1 MCGIF
6 AYISSLKI
14 NSKKKI
20 EIIKEFMKIQYRGPD
35 NTKYNMETEK
45 IFFGF
50 HRLSIN
56 DLSEN
61 GNQPFVH
68 PQDLNIRLICN
79 GEIYNYKNL
88 CSQFNIKMNS
98 DSDCEVILH
107 LYKKIGFTETIKLLD
122 GVFACVLLDLNN
134 NTVYA
139 ARDPIGVRSMFIGK
153 SQNNIVIAS
162 ELKSLHKLCD
172 DIKQFKPG
180 CIWDSK
186 KAVFESYYNHKEIY
200 NNINETEDLNIILK
214 SIKDK
219 FTSAVNKRLMSDRP
233 IGCLLSGGLD
243 SSLVAAV
250 LTKLYKHKLRTFS
263 IGLKG
268 SPDLKYAKMVA
279 NYINSDH
286 HEIIVTEKQM
296 IDALERNIYQIET
309 YDTTTIRAS
318 TPMMLLCEYIKNST
332 NTTVIYSGEGS
343 DEASGSYLYFHN
355 APNSKS
361 FHSETVRL
369 MEDLCYFDV
378 LRCDKSIATT
388 GLEVRVPFLDKDFL
402 NYYMNID
409 PRFKHPDYGDIEK
422 YMLRKAFDNRL
433 LPEDVLWRTKEA
445 MSDGI
450 SKKENSWFS
459 IIQNKVNKIY
469 TDAEFKQ
476 KQNKYEKNK
485 PMLKESLYYRELF
498 ANDYKLQDNI
508 IPYYWLPKW
517 CGDIVEPS
525 ARILKI

>member
-1 MCGIF
+1 MCGIT
-6 AYISSLKI
+6 AILSDTSLSDDYINKI
-14 NSKKKI
+14 K
-20 EIIKEFMKIQYRGPD
+20 KEFMKIKHRGPD
-35 NTKYNMETEK
+35 DTQYYINNN
-45 IFFGF
+45 IFVGF

-56 DLSEN
+56 DLSVN
-61 GNQPFVH
+61 GNQPFIIENETDKYV
-68 PQDLNIRLICN
+68 LICN
-79 GEIYNYKNL
+79 GEIYNYK
-88 CSQFNIKMNS
+88 SIINS
-98 DSDCEVILH
+98 HKYTLQSSSDCEVIIH
-107 LYKKIGFTETIKLLD
+107 MFKDYGFKKTIEQLD
-122 GVFACVLLDLNN
+122 GVFSCILVHNDIMY
-134 NTVYA
+134 V
-139 ARDPIGVRSMFIGK
+139 ARDPIGVRPLFMGK
-153 SQNNIVIAS
+153 KDGKFLYSSEIKSINNLCDNIEQFPPGSIWNSKDKKYYKYYNIDILYNKLGYVDKNNI
-162 ELKSLHKLCD
+162 LYT
-172 DIKQFKPG
+172 IKHYLTEAV
-180 CIWDSK
+180 K
-186 KAVFESYYNHKEIY
+186 KRI
-200 NNINETEDLNIILK
+200 
-214 SIKDK
+214 
-219 FTSAVNKRLMSDRP
+219 MSDRP

-243 SSLVAAV
+243 SSLVAAI
-250 LTKLYKHKLRTFS
+250 LQQNISTKLKTFS
-263 IGLKG
+263 IGLEG
-268 SPDLKYAKMVA
+268 ASDLEYAKKVA
-279 NYINSDH
+279 DYIGSDH
-286 HEIIVTEKQM
+286 TEVIISEEDMFNAIPQVIKS
-296 IDALERNIYQIET
+296 IES

-318 TPMMLLCEYIKNST
+318 TPMYLLSKYIHENT
-332 NTTVIYSGEGS
+332 NITVIYSGEGS
-343 DEASGSYLYFHN
+343 DEASGSYLYFHK
-355 APNSKS
+355 APTYNEFRHESN
-361 FHSETVRL
+361 RL
-369 MEDLCYFDV
+369 MKDLHYFDV
-378 LRCDKSIATT
+378 LRCDRTT
-388 GLEVRVPFLDKDFL
+388 AAHSLEVRVPFLDKDFL